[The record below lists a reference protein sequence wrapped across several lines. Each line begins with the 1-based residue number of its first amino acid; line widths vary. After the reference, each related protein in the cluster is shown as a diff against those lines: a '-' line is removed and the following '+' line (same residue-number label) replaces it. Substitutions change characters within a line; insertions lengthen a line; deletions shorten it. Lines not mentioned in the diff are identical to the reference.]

1 MTRISFTEIS
11 NSCFILNCVLI
22 STSFVIDIILV
33 MNILQIHN
41 FYQQPGGEDRVFH
54 SETSLLRSGGHSVI
68 QYTLYNDQINYLSK
82 AALFRKTIWNTASYH
97 EVEQLIIQNK
107 PDVCHFH
114 NFFPLIS
121 PSAYY
126 ACQKN
131 HVPVVQTLHNYRLI
145 CLNALLLREGSVC
158 EDCVHKIFPLPGV
171 LHGCYHQSKAASFVV
186 AAMLGVHRLLGTWSR
201 QVDTYIALTEFAK
214 KKFVEGG
221 LPAKK
226 IVVKPNFVISNI
238 GLSHSSQ
245 YALFVGRL
253 SVEKGIMSLLE
264 AWKNLDHVPLKIIGD
279 GPLFESAKKYIGRNC
294 LGQIELLGSR
304 TSDEVFRQIKRAS
317 FLVFPSICYENFPL
331 TVVEAFSYGVPV
343 ISSQLGAPTDIIE
356 NHRTGLF
363 FQPGNAQDLAEKVK
377 WAWDNKTIMEEMGN
391 NARLEY
397 ESKYTAEKN
406 LHALEDIY
414 KQTIENYKTR

>member
-1 MTRISFTEIS
+1 MSKTI
-11 NSCFILNCVLI
+11 
-22 STSFVIDIILV
+22 FVIDIILI

-41 FYQQPGGEDRVFH
+41 YYQQPGGEDRVFH
-54 SETSLLRSGGHSVI
+54 SEAELLISNGHNVI
-68 QYTLYNDQINYLSK
+68 QYTLHNDQINHLSK

-131 HVPVVQTLHNYRLI
+131 NVPVVQTLHNYRLI

-158 EDCVHKIFPLPGV
+158 EDCVHKIFPFPGV
-171 LHGCYHQSKAASFVV
+171 IHGCYHQSKAASFVV
-186 AAMLGVHRLLGTWSR
+186 SAMLGVHRLMGTWSR

-226 IVVKPNFVISNI
+226 IFVKPNFVVSNI

-253 SVEKGIMSLLE
+253 SAEKGIISLLE
-264 AWKNLDHVPLKIIGD
+264 AWKNLDHIPLIIIGD
-279 GPLFESAKKYIGRNC
+279 GPLFKFAKEYNERNC
-294 LGQIELLGSR
+294 LGSIELLGSQSKIDVTR
-304 TSDEVFRQIKRAS
+304 HLMQAS
-317 FLVFPSICYENFPL
+317 FLVFPSNCFETFGMTII
-331 TVVEAFSYGVPV
+331 EAFACGVPV
-343 ISSQLGAPTDIIE
+343 ISTQLGAPTDIIE
-356 NHRTGLF
+356 NQRTGLF
-363 FQPGNAQDLAEKVK
+363 FQPGSSHDLAEKVK
-377 WAWDNKTIMEEMGN
+377 WAWENKTIMEEMGN

-406 LHALEDIY
+406 LEALEEIY
-414 KQTIENYKTR
+414 KQTIENYKTRDKG